1 MRIMALDYGDARTGV
16 AISDLNGILCGET
29 LVLNEWDA
37 ERLAQRVSALARERG
52 CGLIL
57 LGLPLNMDGSEGPR
71 AEKARQFAA
80 LLRALD
86 VPEVLLRD
94 ERRTSVEAH
103 AILRAKSATARTWTP
118 WRRSSYSRPSSARPK
133 TRSSSEATEENT
145 IKKSGLRVLFAPEA
159 GFSMSV
165 RHSWP
170 IVHMYE

>member
-103 AILRAKSATARTWTP
+103 AILRANG
-118 WRRSSYSRPSSARPK
+118 RREKRHRQSVDAVAAQLILE
-133 TRSSSEATEENT
+133 TFLGSSENAMLQR
-145 IKKSGLRVLFAPEA
+145 GD
-159 GFSMSV
+159 
-165 RHSWP
+165 
-170 IVHMYE
+170 

>member
-71 AEKARQFAA
+71 AEKARQFAEM
-80 LLRALD
+80 LRALD

-103 AILRAKSATARTWTP
+103 AILRANGRREKRHRQNVDAVAAQLILETFLGSAENARLQ
-118 WRRSSYSRPSSARPK
+118 R
-133 TRSSSEATEENT
+133 
-145 IKKSGLRVLFAPEA
+145 GD
-159 GFSMSV
+159 
-165 RHSWP
+165 
-170 IVHMYE
+170 

>member
-80 LLRALD
+80 LLRELD

-103 AILRAKSATARTWTP
+103 AILRANG
-118 WRRSSYSRPSSARPK
+118 RREKRHRQNVDAVAAQLILE
-133 TRSSSEATEENT
+133 TFLGSSENARLQQ
-145 IKKSGLRVLFAPEA
+145 GD
-159 GFSMSV
+159 
-165 RHSWP
+165 
-170 IVHMYE
+170 

>member
-57 LGLPLNMDGSEGPR
+57 LGLPLNMDGSEGSR
-71 AEKARQFAA
+71 AEKARQFAEM
-80 LLRALD
+80 LRELD

-103 AILRAKSATARTWTP
+103 AILRANGRREKRHRQNVDAVAAQLILETFLGSA
-118 WRRSSYSRPSSARPK
+118 
-133 TRSSSEATEENT
+133 ENA
-145 IKKSGLRVLFAPEA
+145 KLQRG
-159 GFSMSV
+159 G
-165 RHSWP
+165 
-170 IVHMYE
+170 

>member
-103 AILRAKSATARTWTP
+103 AILRANGRREKRHRQSVDAVAAQLILETFLGSA
-118 WRRSSYSRPSSARPK
+118 
-133 TRSSSEATEENT
+133 ENA
-145 IKKSGLRVLFAPEA
+145 KLQRGD
-159 GFSMSV
+159 
-165 RHSWP
+165 
-170 IVHMYE
+170 

>member
-71 AEKARQFAA
+71 AEKARQFAEM
-80 LLRALD
+80 LRALD

-103 AILRAKSATARTWTP
+103 AILRANG
-118 WRRSSYSRPSSARPK
+118 RREKRHRQSVDAVAAQLILE
-133 TRSSSEATEENT
+133 TFLGSSENA
-145 IKKSGLRVLFAPEA
+145 KLQRGD
-159 GFSMSV
+159 
-165 RHSWP
+165 
-170 IVHMYE
+170 

>member
-71 AEKARQFAA
+71 AEKARQFAEM
-80 LLRALD
+80 LRALD

-103 AILRAKSATARTWTP
+103 AILRANG
-118 WRRSSYSRPSSARPK
+118 RREKRHRQNVDAVAAQLILE
-133 TRSSSEATEENT
+133 TFLGSSENA
-145 IKKSGLRVLFAPEA
+145 KFQRGD
-159 GFSMSV
+159 
-165 RHSWP
+165 
-170 IVHMYE
+170 

>member
-1 MRIMALDYGDARTGV
+1 MRIMALDYGDARTGG

-103 AILRAKSATARTWTP
+103 AILRANGRREKRHRQNVDAVAAQLILETFLGSA
-118 WRRSSYSRPSSARPK
+118 
-133 TRSSSEATEENT
+133 ENA
-145 IKKSGLRVLFAPEA
+145 KLQRGD
-159 GFSMSV
+159 
-165 RHSWP
+165 
-170 IVHMYE
+170 

>member
-16 AISDLNGILCGET
+16 AVSDLNGILCGET

-71 AEKARQFAA
+71 AEKARQFAEM
-80 LLRALD
+80 LRELD

-103 AILRAKSATARTWTP
+103 AILRANGRREKRHRQSVDAVAAQLILETFLGSAENARLQ
-118 WRRSSYSRPSSARPK
+118 R
-133 TRSSSEATEENT
+133 
-145 IKKSGLRVLFAPEA
+145 GD
-159 GFSMSV
+159 
-165 RHSWP
+165 
-170 IVHMYE
+170 

>member
-37 ERLAQRVSALARERG
+37 ERLAQRVSALACERG

-103 AILRAKSATARTWTP
+103 AILRANGRREKRHRQSVDAVAAQLILETFLGSA
-118 WRRSSYSRPSSARPK
+118 
-133 TRSSSEATEENT
+133 ENA
-145 IKKSGLRVLFAPEA
+145 KLQQGD
-159 GFSMSV
+159 
-165 RHSWP
+165 
-170 IVHMYE
+170 

>member
-52 CGLIL
+52 CGLVL

-103 AILRAKSATARTWTP
+103 AILRANGRREKRHRQNVDAVAAQLILETFLGSA
-118 WRRSSYSRPSSARPK
+118 
-133 TRSSSEATEENT
+133 ENA
-145 IKKSGLRVLFAPEA
+145 KLQRGN
-159 GFSMSV
+159 
-165 RHSWP
+165 
-170 IVHMYE
+170 

>member
-29 LVLNEWDA
+29 LVLNEWDT

-103 AILRAKSATARTWTP
+103 AILRANGRREKRHRQNVDAVAAQLILETFLGSAENARLQ
-118 WRRSSYSRPSSARPK
+118 R
-133 TRSSSEATEENT
+133 
-145 IKKSGLRVLFAPEA
+145 GD
-159 GFSMSV
+159 
-165 RHSWP
+165 
-170 IVHMYE
+170 

>member
-103 AILRAKSATARTWTP
+103 AILRANGRREKRHRQNVDAVAAQLILETFLGSAENAR
-118 WRRSSYSRPSSARPK
+118 RQR
-133 TRSSSEATEENT
+133 
-145 IKKSGLRVLFAPEA
+145 GD
-159 GFSMSV
+159 
-165 RHSWP
+165 
-170 IVHMYE
+170 

>member
-71 AEKARQFAA
+71 AEKARKFAA
-80 LLRALD
+80 LLRELD

-103 AILRAKSATARTWTP
+103 AILRANGRREKRHRQNVDAVAAQLILETFLGSA
-118 WRRSSYSRPSSARPK
+118 
-133 TRSSSEATEENT
+133 ENA
-145 IKKSGLRVLFAPEA
+145 KLQRGD
-159 GFSMSV
+159 
-165 RHSWP
+165 
-170 IVHMYE
+170 

>member
-71 AEKARQFAA
+71 AEKARQFAEM
-80 LLRALD
+80 LRALD

-103 AILRAKSATARTWTP
+103 AILRANGRREKLHRQNVDAVAAQLILETFLGSAENARLQ
-118 WRRSSYSRPSSARPK
+118 R
-133 TRSSSEATEENT
+133 
-145 IKKSGLRVLFAPEA
+145 GD
-159 GFSMSV
+159 
-165 RHSWP
+165 
-170 IVHMYE
+170 

>member
-57 LGLPLNMDGSEGPR
+57 LGLPLNMDGSEGSR
-71 AEKARQFAA
+71 AEKARQFAEM
-80 LLRALD
+80 LRALD

-103 AILRAKSATARTWTP
+103 AILRANG
-118 WRRSSYSRPSSARPK
+118 RREKRHRQNVDAVAAQLILE
-133 TRSSSEATEENT
+133 TFLGSSENARLQR
-145 IKKSGLRVLFAPEA
+145 GD
-159 GFSMSV
+159 
-165 RHSWP
+165 
-170 IVHMYE
+170 

>member
-57 LGLPLNMDGSEGPR
+57 LGLPLNMDGIEGPR
-71 AEKARQFAA
+71 AEKARQFAEM
-80 LLRALD
+80 LRALD

-103 AILRAKSATARTWTP
+103 AILRANG
-118 WRRSSYSRPSSARPK
+118 RREKRHRQNVDAVAAQLILE
-133 TRSSSEATEENT
+133 TFLGSSENA
-145 IKKSGLRVLFAPEA
+145 KLQRGD
-159 GFSMSV
+159 
-165 RHSWP
+165 
-170 IVHMYE
+170 

>member
-80 LLRALD
+80 LLRELD

-103 AILRAKSATARTWTP
+103 AILRANGRREKRHRQNVDAVAAQLILETFLGSAETAKLQR
-118 WRRSSYSRPSSARPK
+118 
-133 TRSSSEATEENT
+133 
-145 IKKSGLRVLFAPEA
+145 GD
-159 GFSMSV
+159 
-165 RHSWP
+165 
-170 IVHMYE
+170 

>member
-103 AILRAKSATARTWTP
+103 AILRANG
-118 WRRSSYSRPSSARPK
+118 RREKRHRQNVDAVAAQLILETFLGSV
-133 TRSSSEATEENT
+133 ENA
-145 IKKSGLRVLFAPEA
+145 KLQRGD
-159 GFSMSV
+159 
-165 RHSWP
+165 
-170 IVHMYE
+170 

>member
-37 ERLAQRVSALARERG
+37 EHLAQRVSALARERG

-71 AEKARQFAA
+71 AEKARQFAEM
-80 LLRALD
+80 LRALD

-103 AILRAKSATARTWTP
+103 AILRANGRREKRHRQNVDAVAAQLILETFLGSA
-118 WRRSSYSRPSSARPK
+118 
-133 TRSSSEATEENT
+133 ENA
-145 IKKSGLRVLFAPEA
+145 KLQRGD
-159 GFSMSV
+159 
-165 RHSWP
+165 
-170 IVHMYE
+170 

>member
-103 AILRAKSATARTWTP
+103 AILRANG
-118 WRRSSYSRPSSARPK
+118 RREKRHRHPVDA
-133 TRSSSEATEENT
+133 EAPQL
-145 IKKSGLRVLFAPEA
+145 IL
-159 GFSMSV
+159 
-165 RHSWP
+165 
-170 IVHMYE
+170 

>member
-71 AEKARQFAA
+71 AEKAQQFAA
-80 LLRALD
+80 LLRELD

-103 AILRAKSATARTWTP
+103 AILRANGRREKRHRQNVDAVAAQLILETFLGSA
-118 WRRSSYSRPSSARPK
+118 
-133 TRSSSEATEENT
+133 ENA
-145 IKKSGLRVLFAPEA
+145 KLQRGD
-159 GFSMSV
+159 
-165 RHSWP
+165 
-170 IVHMYE
+170 

>member
-71 AEKARQFAA
+71 AEKARQFAEM
-80 LLRALD
+80 LRALD

-103 AILRAKSATARTWTP
+103 AILRANGRREKRHRQSVDAVAAQLILETFLGSA
-118 WRRSSYSRPSSARPK
+118 
-133 TRSSSEATEENT
+133 ENA
-145 IKKSGLRVLFAPEA
+145 KLQRGD
-159 GFSMSV
+159 
-165 RHSWP
+165 
-170 IVHMYE
+170 

>member
-57 LGLPLNMDGSEGPR
+57 LGLPLNMDGSEGSR
-71 AEKARQFAA
+71 AEKARQFAEM
-80 LLRALD
+80 LRELD

-103 AILRAKSATARTWTP
+103 AILRANGRREKRHRQNVDAVAAQLILETFLGSA
-118 WRRSSYSRPSSARPK
+118 
-133 TRSSSEATEENT
+133 ENA
-145 IKKSGLRVLFAPEA
+145 KLQRDD
-159 GFSMSV
+159 
-165 RHSWP
+165 
-170 IVHMYE
+170 

>member
-57 LGLPLNMDGSEGPR
+57 LGLPLNMDGSEGSR
-71 AEKARQFAA
+71 AEKARQFAEM
-80 LLRALD
+80 LRELD

-103 AILRAKSATARTWTP
+103 AILRANGRREKRHRQNVDAVAAQLILETFLGSA
-118 WRRSSYSRPSSARPK
+118 
-133 TRSSSEATEENT
+133 ENA
-145 IKKSGLRVLFAPEA
+145 KLQRGD
-159 GFSMSV
+159 
-165 RHSWP
+165 
-170 IVHMYE
+170 

>member
-16 AISDLNGILCGET
+16 AVSDLNGILCGET

-103 AILRAKSATARTWTP
+103 AILRANGRREKRHRQNVDAVAAQLILETFLGSA
-118 WRRSSYSRPSSARPK
+118 
-133 TRSSSEATEENT
+133 ENA
-145 IKKSGLRVLFAPEA
+145 KLQRGD
-159 GFSMSV
+159 
-165 RHSWP
+165 
-170 IVHMYE
+170 

>member
-57 LGLPLNMDGSEGPR
+57 LGLPLNMDGSEGSR

-80 LLRALD
+80 LLRELD

-103 AILRAKSATARTWTP
+103 AILRANGRREKRHRQNVDAVAAQLILETFLGSAENARLQ
-118 WRRSSYSRPSSARPK
+118 R
-133 TRSSSEATEENT
+133 
-145 IKKSGLRVLFAPEA
+145 GD
-159 GFSMSV
+159 
-165 RHSWP
+165 
-170 IVHMYE
+170 

>member
-52 CGLIL
+52 CGLVL

-71 AEKARQFAA
+71 AEKARQFAEM
-80 LLRALD
+80 LRALD

-103 AILRAKSATARTWTP
+103 AILRANGRREKRHRQNVDAVAAQLILETFLGSA
-118 WRRSSYSRPSSARPK
+118 
-133 TRSSSEATEENT
+133 ENA
-145 IKKSGLRVLFAPEA
+145 KLQRGD
-159 GFSMSV
+159 
-165 RHSWP
+165 
-170 IVHMYE
+170 

>member
-71 AEKARQFAA
+71 AEKARQFAEM
-80 LLRALD
+80 LRELD

-103 AILRAKSATARTWTP
+103 AILRANGRREKRHRQNVDAVAAQLILETFLGSA
-118 WRRSSYSRPSSARPK
+118 
-133 TRSSSEATEENT
+133 ENA
-145 IKKSGLRVLFAPEA
+145 KLQRG
-159 GFSMSV
+159 G
-165 RHSWP
+165 
-170 IVHMYE
+170 

>member
-16 AISDLNGILCGET
+16 AISDLTGILCGET

-57 LGLPLNMDGSEGPR
+57 LGLPLNMDGSEGSR
-71 AEKARQFAA
+71 AEKARQFAEM
-80 LLRALD
+80 LRELD

-103 AILRAKSATARTWTP
+103 AILRANGRREKRHRQNVDAVAAQLILETFLGSA
-118 WRRSSYSRPSSARPK
+118 
-133 TRSSSEATEENT
+133 ENA
-145 IKKSGLRVLFAPEA
+145 KLQRGD
-159 GFSMSV
+159 
-165 RHSWP
+165 
-170 IVHMYE
+170 

>member
-71 AEKARQFAA
+71 AEKARQFAEM
-80 LLRALD
+80 LRALD

-103 AILRAKSATARTWTP
+103 AILRANG
-118 WRRSSYSRPSSARPK
+118 RREKRHRQNVDAVAAQLILE
-133 TRSSSEATEENT
+133 TFLGSSENA
-145 IKKSGLRVLFAPEA
+145 KLQRGD
-159 GFSMSV
+159 
-165 RHSWP
+165 
-170 IVHMYE
+170 

>member
-80 LLRALD
+80 LLRELD

-103 AILRAKSATARTWTP
+103 AILRANGRREKCHRQSVDAVAAQLILETFLGSAENARLQ
-118 WRRSSYSRPSSARPK
+118 R
-133 TRSSSEATEENT
+133 
-145 IKKSGLRVLFAPEA
+145 GD
-159 GFSMSV
+159 
-165 RHSWP
+165 
-170 IVHMYE
+170 

>member
-57 LGLPLNMDGSEGPR
+57 LGLPLTMDGSEGPR
-71 AEKARQFAA
+71 AEKARQFAS

-103 AILRAKSATARTWTP
+103 AILRANGRREKRHRQNVDAVAAQLILETFLGSA
-118 WRRSSYSRPSSARPK
+118 
-133 TRSSSEATEENT
+133 ENA
-145 IKKSGLRVLFAPEA
+145 KLQRGD
-159 GFSMSV
+159 
-165 RHSWP
+165 
-170 IVHMYE
+170 

>member
-80 LLRALD
+80 LLRELD

-103 AILRAKSATARTWTP
+103 AILRANGRREKRHRQNVDAVAAQLILETFLGSA
-118 WRRSSYSRPSSARPK
+118 
-133 TRSSSEATEENT
+133 ENA
-145 IKKSGLRVLFAPEA
+145 KLQRG
-159 GFSMSV
+159 G
-165 RHSWP
+165 
-170 IVHMYE
+170 

>member
-80 LLRALD
+80 LLRDLD

-103 AILRAKSATARTWTP
+103 AILRANGRREKRHRQNVDAVAAQLILETFLGSA
-118 WRRSSYSRPSSARPK
+118 
-133 TRSSSEATEENT
+133 ENA
-145 IKKSGLRVLFAPEA
+145 KLQRGD
-159 GFSMSV
+159 
-165 RHSWP
+165 
-170 IVHMYE
+170 

>member
-1 MRIMALDYGDARTGV
+1 MALDYGDARTGV

-103 AILRAKSATARTWTP
+103 AILRANGRREKLHRQNVDAVAAQLILETFLGSAENARLQ
-118 WRRSSYSRPSSARPK
+118 R
-133 TRSSSEATEENT
+133 
-145 IKKSGLRVLFAPEA
+145 GD
-159 GFSMSV
+159 
-165 RHSWP
+165 
-170 IVHMYE
+170 